1 MVLKGNIREDLKEA
15 VKNREELK
23 SSVLRLL
30 LAAIFNKEKEKR
42 YKLILRRCSG
52 LRLSLSNALSKEKPE
67 LSGEELEEESQ
78 LNDEEVIDVISS
90 EAKKRKESIVEFG
103 KGKRMDLVEK
113 EKKELEILEKYLPE
127 QLSEEEIKKL
137 VKEAIDKTVAKEIH
151 PVKSAE
157 GGVSPKAKQFN
168 RVKDMGKPSSR
179 FLTDVPFRRDIV
191 NAKQVKNSL
200 LGKVMQEVMP
210 KVKGKADGSLVSKV
224 VKELLAQ

>member
-1 MVLKGNIREDLKEA
+1 MALKGNIREDLKET

-42 YKLILRRCSG
+42 YKLSR
-52 LRLSLSNALSKEKPE
+52 EKPE

-90 EAKKRKESIVEFG
+90 EARKRKESIVEFG

-127 QLSEEEIKKL
+127 QMSEEEIKKL

-151 PVKSAE
+151 PVKSAG
-157 GGVSPKAKQFN
+157 GGVPPKAEQFN
-168 RVKDMGKPSSR
+168 RVKDM
-179 FLTDVPFRRDIV
+179 
-191 NAKQVKNSL
+191 
-200 LGKVMQEVMP
+200 GKVMQEVMP
-210 KVKGKADGSLVSKV
+210 KVKGKADGGLVSKIV
-224 VKELLAQ
+224 RELLET